1 MSLTTAPSDLHADR
15 RTTEVKQRLF
25 AAIATS
31 PARVGVADEDVFI
44 GYVESTPADWS
55 FGSAAPS
62 TSKVISA
69 PPL

>member
-1 MSLTTAPSDLHADR
+1 MVAAELPPRGRSELADAD
-15 RTTEVKQRLF
+15 
-25 AAIATS
+25 AATC
-31 PARVGVADEDVFI
+31 VMYEN
-44 GYVESTPADWS
+44 TPADRS